1 MQKIY
6 KTVIIGGGA
15 SGLMA
20 AVELLSGKNSFCGS
34 DVLILERNDRV
45 GKKLIATGN
54 GQGNLMNA
62 NFSPSNYRGEK
73 SFVYS
78 FIDSA
83 EKINLENYLF
93 DLGIPLCTLKDGKK
107 YPLSR
112 QASAVLDII
121 RAFLSDKGC
130 QIQTDCKV
138 TKVTKTNDFF
148 TIFTEKDKFFAEK
161 VIMATGGMAAKQF
174 GTDGTSYALA
184 QNFGHKL
191 TLLYPSLVQLKTE
204 TQWIKGLKGLKE
216 TARVTAFSNGEK
228 MTATGDLLFT
238 DYGVSGNT
246 IFQVSAILT
255 GKKDE
260 RLEIE
265 FLPELTKDQII
276 KLLERREKLP
286 HINKEDVLCGILNKR
301 IGQAVL
307 KRAKSG
313 DIKDIAAAIKQ
324 FTLKVTG
331 NTGFNYAQVTKGG
344 ISTEFID
351 KDTMQSK
358 LASGFYVVG
367 ETLDVDGDCGG
378 YNVTFAFISGIIAAR
393 SIKGVL

>member
-6 KTVIIGGGA
+6 KAAIIGGGA

-20 AVELLSGKNSFCGS
+20 AVELLSGKNSFCGA
-34 DVLILERNDRV
+34 DVLLLERNDRV

-62 NFSPSNYRGEK
+62 NFSPNNYRGER
-73 SFVYS
+73 SFVS
-78 FIDSA
+78 TFIDSA

-93 DLGIPLCTLKDGKK
+93 NLGIPLCTLKDGKK

-121 RAFLSDKGC
+121 RSYLSKKDC
-130 QIQTDCKV
+130 QIQTDCRV
-138 TKVTKTNDFF
+138 TKVAKTADYF
-148 TIFTEKDKFFAEK
+148 TIYTEKDKFFAK
-161 VIMATGGMAAKQF
+161 SVIMATGGMAAKQF
-174 GTDGTSYALA
+174 GTDGTAYALA

-191 TLLYPSLVQLKTE
+191 TPLYPSLVQIKTE
-204 TQWIKGLKGLKE
+204 TQYIKGLKGLKE
-216 TARVTAFSNGEK
+216 TARVTAYSNGEK

-246 IFQVSAILT
+246 IFQVSAILS

-260 RLEIE
+260 RLDIE
-265 FLPELTKDQII
+265 FLPELTESEII
-276 KLLERREKLP
+276 KLLESREVMP

-301 IGQAVL
+301 IGQAVI
-307 KRAKSG
+307 KRAKSD
-313 DIKDIAAAIKQ
+313 DIKDIAAAIKH

-344 ISTEFID
+344 ISTAFID
-351 KDTMQSK
+351 ENNMQSK
-358 LASGFYVVG
+358 LVSGFYVVG
-367 ETLDVDGDCGG
+367 EALDVDGDCGG
-378 YNVTFAFISGIIAAR
+378 YNVTFAFVSGIMAAR
-393 SIKGVL
+393 SIKGV